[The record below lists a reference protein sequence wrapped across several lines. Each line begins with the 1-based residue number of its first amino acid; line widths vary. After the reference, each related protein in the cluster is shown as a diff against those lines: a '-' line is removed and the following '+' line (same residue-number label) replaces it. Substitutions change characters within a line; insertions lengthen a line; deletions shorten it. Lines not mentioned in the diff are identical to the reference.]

1 VSGSSKIV
9 RLEPGSVAFIPFG
22 WIFVPAYVNPDADT
36 KKKVQGIPNKSSFIT
51 ASFFSVEMARALPEN
66 VWKSIATYNSEH
78 LSKRKQE
85 KAWQAREAFWKTFVE
100 AVAAV

>member
-1 VSGSSKIV
+1 
-9 RLEPGSVAFIPFG
+9 
-22 WIFVPAYVNPDADT
+22 
-36 KKKVQGIPNKSSFIT
+36 
-51 ASFFSVEMARALPEN
+51 

-100 AVAAV
+100 AVAEV